1 MELIHAEHHIY
12 RLEYHLVWC
21 PKYRH
26 PVFQEPFRS
35 DMKAMIVKAASDH
48 DMNVLEIEIP
58 PDHVHAMVSLPPT
71 VSISDCMRVLK
82 SVSAREFFAKYPQ
95 VKKKFFWGGK
105 LWSPSYYAETV
116 GQKNEAAIRRYIQ
129 HQLQEEE
136 KHISALRQLKLL
148 P

>member
-1 MELIHAEHHIY
+1 
-12 RLEYHLVWC
+12 
-21 PKYRH
+21 
-26 PVFQEPFRS
+26 
-35 DMKAMIVKAASDH
+35 MIVKAAFDH